1 MSQCTRQLSLVAFL
15 EHAAADTHTLEGK
28 MTLAWSMQIQ
38 ACILYLDTSKKD
50 AQAARDKFSP
60 PHCGKELKTK
70 DGAPL
75 KSYRALQPAPLKQL
89 HTGNT
94 LKCFNYT
101 TLYIYPNV
109 LIRNQ
114 TSRRAVRGK

>member
-75 KSYRALQPAPLKQL
+75 KSYKGSAACPLKTTAHGQ
-89 HTGNT
+89 H
-94 LKCFNYT
+94 LKMF
-101 TLYIYPNV
+101 
-109 LIRNQ
+109 
-114 TSRRAVRGK
+114 